1 MILFPPF
8 RSERNDRGGFKVRN
22 IHSVG
27 LLVYPLLL
35 LGCSSQQ
42 ASNSS
47 DPSPSTQNANAP
59 ASPGASPAQPAIPD
73 KARTMALSAQ
83 GVAPI
88 GLTVRVKGIE
98 LGTDATILTVSASYG
113 GTDTNNVPLASDPTY
128 LQDEQGNKL
137 MLKQPSENPWMHIIR
152 GQQMDGQLV
161 FLGAVAPGTKTLT
174 LVINNNNPGDSVT
187 APGLSIPLHLDGA
200 AN

>member
-1 MILFPPF
+1 M
-8 RSERNDRGGFKVRN
+8 RKVG
-22 IHSVG
+22 VAG
-27 LLVYPLLL
+27 LVIYAFLLA
-35 LGCSSQQ
+35 GCSSRQPGGSQERSQ
-42 ASNSS
+42 APEN
-47 DPSPSTQNANAP
+47 TATGAT
-59 ASPGASPAQPAIPD
+59 ASPQPAIPD
-73 KARTMALSAQ
+73 KARAVALSAQ

-113 GTDTNNVPLASDPTY
+113 GTETNNVPLASDPTY
-128 LQDEQGNKL
+128 LQDEQGNRL
-137 MLKQPSENPWMHIIR
+137 MLKQPAENPSIHIIR

-200 AN
+200 AS

>member
-1 MILFPPF
+1 MGTIAFYP
-8 RSERNDRGGFKVRN
+8 STTKRGLRVRKA
-22 IHSVG
+22 IVSK
-27 LLVYPLLL
+27 LLIYPLLL
-35 LGCSSQQ
+35 SACSSQQ
-42 ASNSS
+42 
-47 DPSPSTQNANAP
+47 PSTSFDQSQTAQNGGAP
-59 ASPGASPAQPAIPD
+59 ARAAATPQPAIPD
-73 KARTMALSAQ
+73 KARTIALNAQ

-88 GLTVRVKGIE
+88 GLTLRVKGIE

-113 GTDTNNVPLASDPTY
+113 GTETNNVPLASDPTY

-174 LVINNNNPGDSVT
+174 LVINNNNPGDSTT
-187 APGLSIPLHLDGA
+187 APGLSIPLHLDGPA
-200 AN
+200 S